1 MFTWGNLVVEESL
14 KKVAKIIDYKISV
27 SELEVVNSFLPD
39 RYQKVGEGLRLRSI
53 RPLDDDEKTLFC
65 YLFLEE
71 QGVRSNN
78 EYEGELEKRDLMIL
92 DLMFDR
98 HCEQVITSSFI
109 RKRMIGTV
117 ITKNFWLCAIVF
129 DSEEAMFQ
137 YKLQESAERA
147 SLMAEK
153 IEETQ
158 CEIGDMLRN
167 WKIMKLVTNYA
178 KNIVAPVPVENQRI
192 RKEIPGDF
200 STNSLEE
207 AVRRVFD
214 VGGHFVNT
222 PDGCL
227 RAVDSDGNDLIFGTG
242 EVTQRFVNSLQLQEL
257 IKKYFK

>member
-1 MFTWGNLVVEESL
+1 MFTWGKFVVEESL
-14 KKVAKIIDYKISV
+14 KKVAKTIDYKISV
-27 SELEVVNSFLPD
+27 SELEVVNSYLPD

-65 YLFLEE
+65 YLFLEQ

-109 RKRMIGTV
+109 RERMIGTV

-129 DSEEAMFQ
+129 DSKEAMFQ

-147 SLMAEK
+147 SLIAEK

-158 CEIGDMLRN
+158 CEIVHDL
-167 WKIMKLVTNYA
+167 KIMKLVANCA
-178 KNIVAPVPVENQRI
+178 KNIATPVPVENQRI
-192 RKEIPGDF
+192 TKEIPGDF

-207 AVRRVFD
+207 AVKRVFD
-214 VGGHFVNT
+214 VGGHFANT
-222 PDGCL
+222 SDGCL
-227 RAVDSDGNDLIFGTG
+227 RAVDSEGKDLIFGTG
-242 EVTQRFVNSLQLQEL
+242 EVTQKFVNSLRLQEL
-257 IKKYFK
+257 IKKYSK